1 MPHAVLPDLA
11 AFNESLLNPLPAYSA
26 INNDDL
32 LNRIEATENVELPI
46 LRSPASRAP
55 NFQHLA
61 SSAGRESYLEA
72 HRLECDI
79 VKAFFSGI
87 ENGHDDIVADFIARG
102 WVSPDTASRWGET
115 PLNAAVRVGKVP
127 MVSRLVALGAS
138 VNGFG
143 RAWDGNTAVN
153 AADLPERTPLMVA
166 AERGHLA
173 LVKVLIEDYGAKH
186 DIIAPDGAIALRL
199 AASNRHREIVHYL
212 PTIRGGAWKRWATV
226 HKKQMDR
233 VRRAVNRIVKFVRIL
248 IWDLPKL
255 LAWDAPKEICRAAWR
270 RRHRVK
276 TFFKQLPGKVKDA
289 ILGIPSTLKHAA
301 KEVWKGIKEL
311 PSLLKG
317 LVKAI
322 FKVFWKVLTGI
333 PGAVMFVLKWIGNGL
348 KGIGEA
354 ILNIFVKLFSLLH
367 TATMAVVT
375 FLRGITLGDVWN
387 GFCHLVRAIFVGAPK
402 AIGAFLV
409 AFGKTSYDVLKT
421 IFGTLGECI
430 WWLCAGVYW
439 LIRYIPRRMWTMIE
453 AMGTSL
459 VKAWEEIMVFLNP
472 KRM

>member
-11 AFNESLLNPLPAYSA
+11 AFQENLHNPLPAYSA
-26 INNDDL
+26 IDNDDL
-32 LNRIEATENVELPI
+32 LNRIEATEGVELPI
-46 LRSPASRAP
+46 LSSPASRAP
-55 NFQHLA
+55 NFQRLA
-61 SSAGRESYLEA
+61 SGADRESYLEA

-79 VKAFFSGI
+79 VKAFFSAI

-102 WVSPDTASRWGET
+102 WVSPDTASQWGET

-143 RAWDGNTAVN
+143 RARDENSTVEP
-153 AADLPERTPLMVA
+153 ADLPERTPLMVA

-199 AASNRHREIVHYL
+199 AAANRHREIVDYL

-233 VRRAVNRIVKFVRIL
+233 VRRAVNRIVKFVKIL
-248 IWDLPKL
+248 VWDLPKFL
-255 LAWDAPKEICRAAWR
+255 VWDMPKEICRAAWR

-276 TFFKQLPGKVKDA
+276 NFFKKLPGKLKDA
-289 ILGIPSTLKHAA
+289 VLGIPSTLKRAA
-301 KEVWKGIKEL
+301 TEVWKGIKEL
-311 PSLLKG
+311 PSLLKS
-317 LVKAI
+317 LAQAT

-333 PGAVMFVLKWIGNGL
+333 PGAVMVVLKWIGSGL

-354 ILNIFVKLFSLLH
+354 VLNIFVKLFSLLH
-367 TATMAVVT
+367 TAAMAVVT

-387 GFCHLVRAIFVGAPK
+387 GFCHLVRAVLVDAPK
-402 AIGAFLV
+402 AIGAFMV
-409 AFGKTSYDVLKT
+409 AFGNTSYDVLKA

-430 WWLCAGVYW
+430 WWLCGGTYW
-439 LIRYIPRRMWTMIE
+439 LIRYIPRRIWTMFE

-459 VKAWEEIMVFLNP
+459 VKAWEEIMVYFNP